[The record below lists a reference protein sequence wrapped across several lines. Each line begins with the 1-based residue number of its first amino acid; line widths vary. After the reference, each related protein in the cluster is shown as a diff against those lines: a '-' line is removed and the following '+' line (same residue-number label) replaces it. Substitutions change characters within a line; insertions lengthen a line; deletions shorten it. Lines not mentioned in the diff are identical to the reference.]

1 MGYVD
6 KRTALLIIRASPAE
20 RFAMFAGMCKFRAF
34 GLSATMGRQA
44 EFQKMM
50 ALVQMVGQSPLF
62 LQAFMKKFSPD
73 RALEYLIRLIN
84 VNPEN
89 FQKTQDELDM
99 EAQQQEAQRAQGAA
113 QIAGGGQGGAPP
125 GGASVPAQ
133 ANQMANPLTGL
144 TANG

>member
-1 MGYVD
+1 
-6 KRTALLIIRASPAE
+6 
-20 RFAMFAGMCKFRAF
+20 MFAGMCKFKAF

-50 ALVQMVGQSPLF
+50 ALVQMVSQSPLF
-62 LQAFMKKFSPD
+62 LQAFLKKFSPD

-89 FQKTQDELDM
+89 FQKTQDEMDM
-99 EAQQQEAQRAQGAA
+99 EAQQQEAQRTAGAA
-113 QIAGGGQGGAPP
+113 QLTGGAQGGAQP

-144 TANG
+144 TANA